1 MSMQKFRR
9 IVRVT
14 TIVTLGL
21 LSLKLVLHWGMF
33 GMIFPGLAWALWIE
47 NGGTLYGDTKWE

>member
-9 IVRVT
+9 IVRVMI
-14 TIVTLGL
+14 IVILGL
-21 LSLKLVLHWGMF
+21 LSLMLVLHWGLF
-33 GMIFPGLAWALWIE
+33 GLMVVCVAWALWLD